1 MVGGKFCGRRR
12 NYFFKPKKRSQR
24 YAQMWITEVRKFLTQ
39 ASIEMYHFLRNNRHL
54 NSKIYLVVSVIITI

>member
-12 NYFFKPKKRSQR
+12 NYFFESKKRSQR

-39 ASIEMYHFLRNNRHL
+39 ASIEMYHFLRKNHHL
-54 NSKIYLVVSVIITI
+54 SSKIYLVVSVRITI